1 MIITILLEA
10 CFGRKEP
17 KAQVEI
23 VDSEI
28 EIIYVEGV

>member
-1 MIITILLEA
+1 MIIIMLLA
-10 CFGRKEP
+10 SCFGRKEP

-23 VDSEI
+23 IDNEI